1 MRGSTASSTEAG
13 SQSLV
18 LPSCASRLGRRGPC
32 GSASAPLHE
41 APLLDYVLNAYVLTT
56 RTRLNKVI
64 DWNSR
69 HGCDGSKKRWRS
81 LVPLRDVYQSELQNT
96 HDSTVLYSVARGRFS
111 LWSPA
116 PGSGLLPG
124 RPRLAGPFDMR
135 DSLFTPSQKVC
146 SSEEFLDGGHAS
158 SRDMAT
164 RFRSSAIAAVLAPY
178 AAALARIAAGLARR
192 RLRRAMARG

>member
-81 LVPLRDVYQSELQNT
+81 LVPFRIHT
-96 HDSTVLYSVARGRFS
+96 TARFS
-111 LWSPA
+111 TLWHVAASPFGPLLPA
-116 PGSGLLPG
+116 PACCRAGRAWQVRGYEGLPLHTEPSGL
-124 RPRLAGPFDMR
+124 
-135 DSLFTPSQKVC
+135 SEVC
-146 SSEEFLDGGHAS
+146 SSEEFLEGGHAG